1 MAIFL
6 DTNVLLYSV
15 STAPDEA
22 KKRDVAL
29 HLLDRTDCVVSVQIL
44 LEFYAQATRLSRN
57 GAVPH
62 DNAMQLIEGWMRFPV
77 QENDALVL
85 RSAFGLRK
93 TTGFSIWDCNVVAAA
108 RKRLHGTLHGRPVTR
123 SDRRRGADRQPVPRP
138 LMLKQPAHKGHM
150 RPRDPP

>member
-108 RKRLHGTLHGRPVTR
+108 AASGCTELYTEDLSH
-123 SDRRRGADRQPVPRP
+123 DRIVGGVRIVNPFLG
-138 LMLKQPAHKGHM
+138 L
-150 RPRDPP
+150 